1 MDVVLGV
8 SMTPVAVRMVLVE
21 GADATGV
28 TIDHHCDT
36 LGTGTAADQVVAGI
50 LGTRDSAAEGAHRI
64 ASIGVAW
71 TDRAAA
77 AELTRAL
84 RANDIDEVILV
95 SELHAASALAQA
107 IGQALGCERTAL
119 MFLERDT
126 ATLAVVRAADGAVVR
141 VESRSLH
148 AHDAVAGLRHMVA
161 GLERL
166 AQPPQAVFMV
176 GSGIDVAALKPKIAA
191 GTTLTVH
198 APEDGALALA
208 RGAALAAA
216 NAPRFEAE
224 TVGVTPGTDI
234 PTVAGI
240 ITQRAPAGYMAP
252 LGYSAMPDDE
262 RAGDEPAGDDP
273 ADDEPVESAAAEHEP
288 FMLVGSALMTI
299 FVVGVLAL
307 LASLVITTR
316 PTANPRTD
324 PGENA
329 AVLSTSLPNT
339 QAAETIANPVPVV
352 QEAPRTI
359 FVTPRAPAPVASAP
373 AVLAGTGA
381 RPRSSSGGTG
391 PRRRSGPGRRSDTA
405 ATCASTPAADRA
417 PVHCA
422 AGPEHIDADLDDYI
436 DHHVDHHVDHYV
448 DSHINSH
455 IDRHI
460 DRHIDTLSA
469 TVCDHYADTHACRNH
484 LERSRIPC
492 QQFNYCVGC
501 CDYSAR
507 AKRSRGVNSQ
517 RWIPQR
523 L

>member
-8 SMTPVAVRMVLVE
+8 SMTPAAVRMVLVE
-21 GADATGV
+21 GSDANGA

-36 LGTGTAADQVVAGI
+36 LATGTAADQVLAGI
-50 LGTRDSAAEGAHRI
+50 LGTRDSAAEGGHRI

-77 AELTRAL
+77 ADLKGML
-84 RANDIDEVILV
+84 RANDIDEVLLV
-95 SELHAASALAQA
+95 SQLHAASALAQA
-107 IGQALGCERTAL
+107 IGQALGCESTAL

-148 AHDAVAGLRHMVA
+148 AADAVARLQHMVA

-224 TVGVTPGTDI
+224 TVAVAPGTDV

-240 ITQRAPAGYMAP
+240 ITQRAPVGYMAP
-252 LGYSAMPDDE
+252 LGYSAMPN
-262 RAGDEPAGDDP
+262 
-273 ADDEPVESAAAEHEP
+273 DDEPVASDHDHPADADNEP

-307 LASLVITTR
+307 LASIIITIR
-316 PTANPRTD
+316 PAAEQRTD

-329 AVLSTSLPNT
+329 AVLSTPLPNT

-359 FVTPRAPAPVASAP
+359 FVTPRAAAPVAPAPAVLPEPVLVPAAAPVVPAPVAPAP
-373 AVLAGTGA
+373 VVVPIVPQFVPQIIAPPA
-381 RPRSSSGGTG
+381 RSTSTPTSTTTSTT
-391 PRRRSGPGRRSDTA
+391 TA
-405 ATCASTPAADRA
+405 TATSTTTATATSTTTSTTTSTATSTVASTVASTPSASPSATTAQTSTPVESTSSTVESPASSPTTA
-417 PVHCA
+417 PVVVTTPLVPSGA
-422 AGPEHIDADLDDYI
+422 AA
-436 DHHVDHHVDHYV
+436 
-448 DSHINSH
+448 
-455 IDRHI
+455 
-460 DRHIDTLSA
+460 
-469 TVCDHYADTHACRNH
+469 
-484 LERSRIPC
+484 
-492 QQFNYCVGC
+492 
-501 CDYSAR
+501 
-507 AKRSRGVNSQ
+507 
-517 RWIPQR
+517 
-523 L
+523 

>member
-8 SMTPVAVRMVLVE
+8 SMTPAAVRMVLVE
-21 GADATGV
+21 GADANGV
-28 TIDHHCDT
+28 TIDQHCDT
-36 LGTGTAADQVVAGI
+36 FASGTAADQVLAGI
-50 LGTRDSAAEGAHRI
+50 LGTRDSAAEGGHRI

-77 AELTRAL
+77 AELKGVL
-84 RANDIDEVILV
+84 RANDIDEVVLV
-95 SELHAASALAQA
+95 SQLHAASALAQG
-107 IGQALGCERTAL
+107 IGQALGCDRTAL

-148 AHDAVAGLRHMVA
+148 ADDAVAGLQRMVA

-176 GSGIDVAALKPKIAA
+176 GSGIDVAELKPKIAA

-216 NAPRFEAE
+216 NAPRFDAE
-224 TVGVTPGTDI
+224 TVGVAPAGDV
-234 PTVAGI
+234 PTIAGI

-252 LGYSAMPDDE
+252 LGYSAMPDEFPD
-262 RAGDEPAGDDP
+262 GDSDDDSMDP
-273 ADDEPVESAAAEHEP
+273 AAAEHEP

-307 LASLVITTR
+307 LASLVITIR
-316 PTANPRTD
+316 PATDQRTD

-329 AVLSTSLPNT
+329 AVLSTPLPNT

-359 FVTPRAPAPVASAP
+359 FVTPRAPAPVAPAP
-373 AVLAGTGA
+373 AVLPEPAPVAPAPVAPAPVVVPILPQLVPQLLPQIVPQIVAPPA
-381 RPRSSSGGTG
+381 RST
-391 PRRRSGPGRRSDTA
+391 
-405 ATCASTPAADRA
+405 STPASTTTATA
-417 PVHCA
+417 TSTTTATATSTTTSTVTPTPSA
-422 AGPEHIDADLDDYI
+422 SP
-436 DHHVDHHVDHYV
+436 
-448 DSHINSH
+448 
-455 IDRHI
+455 
-460 DRHIDTLSA
+460 SA
-469 TVCDHYADTHACRNH
+469 TTAPTSTPVESTSSTVESPASSSTAA
-484 LERSRIPC
+484 S
-492 QQFNYCVGC
+492 
-501 CDYSAR
+501 
-507 AKRSRGVNSQ
+507 VNVTTPLVPSG
-517 RWIPQR
+517 PAA
-523 L
+523 

>member
-1 MDVVLGV
+1 
-8 SMTPVAVRMVLVE
+8 MVLVE
-21 GADATGV
+21 GSDANGV
-28 TIDHHCDT
+28 TIDHQCDT
-36 LGTGTAADQVVAGI
+36 LVTGTAADQVLAGI
-50 LGTRDSAAEGAHRI
+50 FGTRDSAAEGGHRI

-77 AELTRAL
+77 AELKGML
-84 RANDIDEVILV
+84 RANDIDEVVLV
-95 SELHAASALAQA
+95 SQLHAASALAQA

-148 AHDAVAGLRHMVA
+148 ADDAVAGLQNMVA

-224 TVGVTPGTDI
+224 TVGVTPGTDV

-252 LGYSAMPDDE
+252 LGYSAMPDDDP
-262 RAGDEPAGDDP
+262 AGDDPAGDDP
-273 ADDEPVESAAAEHEP
+273 ADDDPADDDPVESAETDPEP

-307 LASLVITTR
+307 LASIIITIR
-316 PTANPRTD
+316 PAAEQRTD

-339 QAAETIANPVPVV
+339 QVVETIANPVPVV

-359 FVTPRAPAPVASAP
+359 LVTPRASAPVAPAPAVLPEPVLVPAAAPVVPAPVAPAP
-373 AVLAGTGA
+373 VVVPIAPQLVPQLLPQIVPQIVVPPA
-381 RPRSSSGGTG
+381 RSTSTPASTTTSTT
-391 PRRRSGPGRRSDTA
+391 TA
-405 ATCASTPAADRA
+405 TATSTTTSTATSTTTATATSTVASTPSAS
-417 PVHCA
+417 P
-422 AGPEHIDADLDDYI
+422 
-436 DHHVDHHVDHYV
+436 
-448 DSHINSH
+448 
-455 IDRHI
+455 
-460 DRHIDTLSA
+460 SA
-469 TVCDHYADTHACRNH
+469 TTAQTSTPGESISSTVESPASSPTTASVVVTTP
-484 LERSRIPC
+484 LVPSGP
-492 QQFNYCVGC
+492 
-501 CDYSAR
+501 A
-507 AKRSRGVNSQ
+507 A
-517 RWIPQR
+517 
-523 L
+523 

>member
-8 SMTPVAVRMVLVE
+8 SMTPAAVRMVLVE
-21 GADATGV
+21 GADANGV

-77 AELTRAL
+77 AELKGIL
-84 RANDIDEVILV
+84 RANDIDEVVLV

-141 VESRSLH
+141 VESRSLR

-216 NAPRFEAE
+216 NAPRLEAE
-224 TVGVTPGTDI
+224 TVAVAPGTDV

-262 RAGDEPAGDDP
+262 RAGDEPADDDP

-359 FVTPRAPAPVASAP
+359 FVTPRAAAPVAPAPAALPETVPVPAAAPVAPVPVAPVPVAPAPVVVPILPQLVPQLLPQIVPQSVAPPARSTSTPTSTTTSTTTSTATSTATSTVTSTPSAP
-373 AVLAGTGA
+373 PSATTTQTPAPVETTSSAVESAA
-381 RPRSSSGGTG
+381 SSSTTASVAVTT
-391 PRRRSGPGRRSDTA
+391 PLVPSGPA
-405 ATCASTPAADRA
+405 A
-417 PVHCA
+417 
-422 AGPEHIDADLDDYI
+422 
-436 DHHVDHHVDHYV
+436 
-448 DSHINSH
+448 
-455 IDRHI
+455 
-460 DRHIDTLSA
+460 
-469 TVCDHYADTHACRNH
+469 
-484 LERSRIPC
+484 
-492 QQFNYCVGC
+492 
-501 CDYSAR
+501 
-507 AKRSRGVNSQ
+507 
-517 RWIPQR
+517 
-523 L
+523 

>member
-373 AVLAGTGA
+373 AVLPEPVPVPAAVPATPAPVAPAPVVVPILPQLVPQLLPQIVPQSVAPPA
-381 RPRSSSGGTG
+381 RSTLTPTSTTTSTTTSTATSTATSTVTSTVTSTPSAPPSATTTQTPTPVETTSSAVESPASSSTTASVAVTT
-391 PRRRSGPGRRSDTA
+391 PLVPSGPA
-405 ATCASTPAADRA
+405 A
-417 PVHCA
+417 
-422 AGPEHIDADLDDYI
+422 
-436 DHHVDHHVDHYV
+436 
-448 DSHINSH
+448 
-455 IDRHI
+455 
-460 DRHIDTLSA
+460 
-469 TVCDHYADTHACRNH
+469 
-484 LERSRIPC
+484 
-492 QQFNYCVGC
+492 
-501 CDYSAR
+501 
-507 AKRSRGVNSQ
+507 
-517 RWIPQR
+517 
-523 L
+523 